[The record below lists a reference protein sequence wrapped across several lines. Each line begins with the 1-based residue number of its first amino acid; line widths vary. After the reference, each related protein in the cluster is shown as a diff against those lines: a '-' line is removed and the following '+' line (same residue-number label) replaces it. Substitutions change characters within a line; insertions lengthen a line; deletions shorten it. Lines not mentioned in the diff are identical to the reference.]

1 LHKVSILTGAALG
14 ALGVMI
20 GAFGAHAFKALL
32 EQHQRTATFET
43 GVKYHF
49 FHALALI
56 LLGIIMEKY
65 PSRLLVTSMWAY
77 LVGILLFSGSLYILS
92 LTGNTKWGAVA
103 PFGGL
108 SLIVGWVLLFWG
120 VLKGYH

>member
-1 LHKVSILTGAALG
+1 MHKISILTGAALG

-56 LLGIIMEKY
+56 LLGIVMEKY
-65 PSRLLVTSMWAY
+65 PSKLFITSMWAY

-108 SLIVGWVLLFWG
+108 SLVVGWILLFWG
-120 VLKGYH
+120 VLKNYN

>member
-1 LHKVSILTGAALG
+1 
-14 ALGVMI
+14 MI
-20 GAFGAHAFKALL
+20 GAFGAHAFKTLL
-32 EQHQRTATFET
+32 EQHQRISTFET

-56 LLGIIMEKY
+56 LLGILMEKY
-65 PSRLLVTSMWAY
+65 PSKYLATSMWAF
-77 LVGILLFSGSLYILS
+77 LAGILLFSGSLYILS

-108 SLIVGWVLLFWG
+108 SLIIGWILLFWG
-120 VLKGYH
+120 VLKA